1 MSQTLLLN
9 SDFNPISIL
18 PLSVVS
24 WQHAVKLMFLDR
36 VTVIETYP
44 DQQIRSE
51 HLTIEMPSVCVT
63 KEYFNYKKAVK
74 FSRQNLFLRDLY
86 QCQYC
91 ADTFNTNDLT
101 LDHVIPRSSGGKTV
115 WENSVTA
122 CKPCNHRKGSKLL
135 KPLRAPFKPDY
146 YNLIGQ
152 WRNCTFHIG
161 HPTWNKYLGI
171 GDAAVNGWG

>member
-1 MSQTLLLN
+1 MLKSWLISLLNILMSQTLLLN

-51 HLTIEMPSVCVT
+51 HLTIDMPSVCVT
-63 KEYFNYKKAVK
+63 REYFNYKKAVK
-74 FSRQNLFLRDLY
+74 FSRANLFLRDLY

-91 ADTFNTNDLT
+91 L
-101 LDHVIPRSSGGKTV
+101 GK
-115 WENSVTA
+115 
-122 CKPCNHRKGSKLL
+122 
-135 KPLRAPFKPDY
+135 
-146 YNLIGQ
+146 
-152 WRNCTFHIG
+152 
-161 HPTWNKYLGI
+161 
-171 GDAAVNGWG
+171 

>member
-63 KEYFNYKKAVK
+63 REYFNYKKAVK
-74 FSRQNLFLRDLY
+74 FSRANLFLRDLY

-91 ADTFNTNDLT
+91 ADTFSTNDLT

-122 CKPCNHRKGSKLL
+122 CKSCNHRKGSKLL
-135 KPLRAPFKPDY
+135 KPIRAPFKPDY

-152 WRNCTFHIG
+152 WRNCAFHIG

-171 GDAAVNGWG
+171 GDAAVNGWA

>member
-1 MSQTLLLN
+1 MSTLLLN

-18 PLSVVS
+18 PLSVIS

-44 DQQIRSE
+44 NRVIRSE
-51 HLTIEMPSVCVT
+51 HLTIEVPSVCVT

-74 FSRQNLFLRDLY
+74 FSKANLFLRDLY

-91 ADTFNTNDLT
+91 ADTFDIKELT
-101 LDHVIPRSSGGKTV
+101 LDHVNPRANGGKTT

-122 CKPCNHRKGSKLL
+122 CKPCNFKKGSKLI
-135 KPLRAPFKPDY
+135 KPLRPAFKPDY
-146 YNLIGQ
+146 YNLIAQ
-152 WRNCTFHIG
+152 WRNRPFHIG
-161 HPTWNKYLGI
+161 HPTWNKYLGLDE
-171 GDAAVNGWG
+171 DAVIAASS